1 MSWGLDDDYDD
12 DDEEEDDDDG
22 NDDDD
27 DDDDDGNDDDD
38 EEVKKRSRKEQLV
51 SAILQTGIKNYST
64 RSTVF
69 MIIFMI
75 SKPCVKVWGKNV
87 FFPPVLQYSPK
98 IVSSQNY
105 GHHVSL
111 FLNNLYV
118 TPSRFIPI
126 YVLRLFQLM

>member
-12 DDEEEDDDDG
+12 DEEEEDDDDG

-51 SAILQTGIKNYST
+51 SAIQQTGIKNYST

-75 SKPCVKVWGKNV
+75 SKPCVGKQC
-87 FFPPVLQYSPK
+87 FFFRVAVQPK
-98 IVSSQNY
+98 NC
-105 GHHVSL
+105 
-111 FLNNLYV
+111 
-118 TPSRFIPI
+118 
-126 YVLRLFQLM
+126 